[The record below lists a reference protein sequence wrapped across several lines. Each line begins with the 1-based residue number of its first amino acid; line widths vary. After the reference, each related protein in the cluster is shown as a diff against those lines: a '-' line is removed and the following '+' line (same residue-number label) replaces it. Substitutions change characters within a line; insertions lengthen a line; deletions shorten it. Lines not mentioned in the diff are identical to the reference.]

1 MTARRAVPV
10 ALALVCSSLLP
21 SVAEAARFGSRTLR
35 QGMTGSDVR
44 TLQRYLDKVGD
55 HTAADGHF
63 GRGTA
68 RSVRSFERSAGR
80 RPDAVVTRSDARA
93 LRARA
98 RSAQAEAPPETATPA
113 PAGSTATLTP
123 GGLAVAPADAP
134 EVVKQIIAAGNSI
147 ARKPYRYGGGHG
159 LLADTGYDCSGSVS
173 YALRGAG
180 LLSRAL
186 DSGEFMRW
194 GLPGRGTWVTLRSN
208 RGHVYMVV
216 AGLRFD
222 TSARKLSGSRW
233 TDKMR
238 SARGYAGTH
247 PDGL

>member
-1 MTARRAVPV
+1 MTARRAVPAV
-10 ALALVCSSLLP
+10 LALACSGLLP

-35 QGMTGSDVR
+35 QGMTGSDVK
-44 TLQRYLDKVGD
+44 TLQHYLDRVGHD
-55 HTAADGHF
+55 TAADGHF

-80 RPDAVVTRSDARA
+80 RADAVVTRSDARA

-98 RSAQAEAPPETATPA
+98 RSAQAEVPAVAVPPAPPGA
-113 PAGSTATLTP
+113 TATLTP
-123 GGLAVAPADAP
+123 SGLAVAPADAP
-134 EVVKQIIAAGNSI
+134 EAVKRIIAAGNSI
-147 ARKPYRYGGGHG
+147 ARKAYKYGGGHG
-159 LLADTGYDCSGSVS
+159 RLIDTGYDCSGSVS

-180 LLSRAL
+180 LLGGAL

-194 GLPGRGTWVTLRSN
+194 GVPGRGAWVTLRSN
-208 RGHVYMVV
+208 RSHMYMVV

-222 TSARKLSGSRW
+222 TSARKVSGSRW